1 VCSVVAPVADERV
14 AHAVEEF
21 HCGRNVQVVKVP
33 ISSGSNTDFQLPH
46 TDLDASKC
54 SAVAST
60 AAMRLSELELLEKS
74 LDAVLGL

>member
-46 TDLDASKC
+46 TDLDASQQMLGC
-54 SAVAST
+54 SVYGCHAT
-60 AAMRLSELELLEKS
+60 E
-74 LDAVLGL
+74 